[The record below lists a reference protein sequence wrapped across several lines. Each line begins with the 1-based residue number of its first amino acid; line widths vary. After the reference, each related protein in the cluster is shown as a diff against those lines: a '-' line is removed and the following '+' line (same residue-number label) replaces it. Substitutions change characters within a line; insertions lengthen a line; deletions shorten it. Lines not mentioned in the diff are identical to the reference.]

1 VKMLEAAHVP
11 VTWITVHSGKG
22 HDSFLL
28 EPGLFTPHIAQI
40 LA

>member
-1 VKMLEAAHVP
+1 MLEAADVP

-28 EPGLFTPHIAQI
+28 EPDLFTPHITQI
-40 LA
+40 LG